1 MKCSLCTTDLE
12 PIDIGQNAEL
22 MADRCTSCGGMW
34 INKCEV
40 SRLVESVWDNRHED
54 VKLPPPGGTH
64 GILLCPKCA
73 TSLEPLCLID
83 VAKLVVDRCPEC
95 EGLWLD
101 IGEIS
106 VLADAIKTKRPYLLK
121 GSKPAP
127 QTERVAGSEARTS
140 LGELIGKLSDLL

>member
-12 PIDIGQNAEL
+12 QIDIGKNAEL
-22 MADRCTSCGGMW
+22 MADRCPSCGGMW
-34 INKCEV
+34 LDKGGV
-40 SRLVESVWDNRHED
+40 SRLDESVWVNRQED

-64 GILLCPKCA
+64 GILMCPKCA

-83 VAKLVVDRCPEC
+83 VAKLVVDRCTEC

-106 VLADAIKTKRPYLLK
+106 VLADAIKIKRPDLLK
-121 GSKPAP
+121 GPESAP
-127 QTERVAGSEARTS
+127 ETERVAGSESRTS